1 MNNDG
6 AHLTTI
12 LLSKSEGAENLY
24 TVPIGNKYDAR
35 AVKLGNWI
43 LNNSSYGLRFY
54 LAYT

>member
-6 AHLTTI
+6 AHVIMI

-24 TVPIGNKYDAR
+24 TVPIDIKYDESDKTW
-35 AVKLGNWI
+35 KLNS
-43 LNNSSYGLRFY
+43 NNSSIQSQLY

>member
-6 AHLTTI
+6 AHVTMI

-24 TVPIGNKYDAR
+24 TVPIDIKYDAR
-35 AVKLGNWI
+35 AIKFGNWI
-43 LNNSSYGLRFY
+43 LNIQSQLY